1 MRTISLVLVAAIVMA
16 GCLAG
21 TKSDN
26 GAQPTGT
33 TDTTNALTATE
44 KPVAPQEDALAP
56 TTGAGQPIQ
65 EGNFGGSLVHDGVER
80 TYELHVPPGLLSNQS
95 IPLMLVIHPALANAA
110 AVHGGFGFDSY
121 ADEHG
126 FIIAYP
132 DGTREEAGS
141 DERTWNAMHCCGV
154 GHSTNVDDVGFLLD
168 LIAKMRRDYPLDA
181 GHIGLVGHSNGAML
195 AHRFAATHSELVS
208 SVTAVGGTIGGQ
220 EDRFSP
226 QLQVPDPSSPVSV
239 QIIHAYDDPIVTYYG
254 GPNRGF
260 YERNRLDT
268 PVRDS
273 VDFWRDYDG
282 ATEKTGSWS
291 DNGVD
296 YETYRAPDG
305 TEVDLVSTNGGHG
318 WPGSGQPIPK
328 IVKVPPFPHATLLAV
343 EFFLAH

>member
-1 MRTISLVLVAAIVMA
+1 MRTISLILVTAVVLA
-16 GCLAG
+16 GCLSG
-21 TKSDN
+21 TKSSN
-26 GAQPTGT
+26 NARPIGT

-65 EGNFGGSLVHDGVER
+65 NGNFAGSLVHNGIER
-80 TYELHVPPGLLSNQS
+80 TYELHVPLGLLSNQS

-110 AVHGGFGFDSY
+110 AVHGGFGFDAY

-126 FIIAYP
+126 FIVVYP

-154 GHSTNVDDVGFLLD
+154 GHSTNVDDVGLLFD
-168 LIAKMRRDYPLDA
+168 LVAKMRRDYPIDA

-195 AHRFAATHSELVS
+195 SHRFAATHSELVS
-208 SVTAVGGTIGGQ
+208 SFTSVGGTIGGQ
-220 EDRFSP
+220 ENRFSP
-226 QLQVPDPSSPVSV
+226 KLQVPDPSSPVSV

-260 YERNRLDT
+260 YERDRLDT
-268 PVRDS
+268 PARDS
-273 VDFWRDYDG
+273 LTFWRNHDA
-282 ATEKTGSWS
+282 ATTQTGNWS
-291 DNGVD
+291 AEGVD
-296 YETYRAPDG
+296 YETYEAADG

-328 IVKVPPFPHATLLAV
+328 IVKVPQHPDATALAID
-343 EFFLAH
+343 FFLRH